1 METRDRAINTIMN
14 KETLNSIIR
23 NRKSIYPNDYTGDEI
38 PDNLIREILLNANHA
53 PTHRMTQPWFFKVY
67 KNESKQKLI
76 DIVSKIDE
84 SKISKIKLDKF
95 IQKINDSNTV
105 ISIFLNRDLK
115 ERLPEWEEIA
125 AVSMSVQNM
134 WLTCYANNIGSYWS
148 TPSFLKEYGDLI
160 DIAENETSLGF
171 FFMGVYNHK
180 ESPKLRDDIN
190 SKVDWV

>member
-76 DIVSKIDE
+76 DIVSKIDD

-105 ISIFLNRDLK
+105 ISIFLNRDKK

-125 AVSMSVQNM
+125 AVSMAVQNM
-134 WLTCYANNIGSYWS
+134 WLTCYVNNIGSYWS
-148 TPSFLKEYGDLI
+148 TPGFIHEYGNLI
-160 DIAENETSLGF
+160 KLDNNQSSLGF
-171 FFMGVYNHK
+171 FFMGVYDHK
-180 ESPKLRDDIN
+180 ESTKLRDDIN
-190 SKVDWV
+190 TKVEWQ

>member
-1 METRDRAINTIMN
+1 METRDRTINTNMN
-14 KETLNSIIR
+14 KETLNLVIR
-23 NRKSIYPNDYTGDEI
+23 NRKSIYPKDYATGEI
-38 PDNLIREILLNANHA
+38 PDDIINEVLLNANHA

-76 DIVSKIDE
+76 DIVRKIDE
-84 SKISKIKLDKF
+84 SKLSKIKLNKF
-95 IQKINDSNTV
+95 IQKVNDSNAI

>member
-38 PDNLIREILLNANHA
+38 SDNLIREILLNANYA

-95 IQKINDSNTV
+95 IQKINKSNTV
-105 ISIFLNRDLK
+105 ISIFLNRDKK

-125 AVSMSVQNM
+125 AVSMAVQNM
-134 WLTCYANNIGSYWS
+134 WLTCYVNNIGSYWS
-148 TPSFLKEYGDLI
+148 TPGFIHEYGNLI
-160 DIAENETSLGF
+160 KLDNNQSSLGF
-171 FFMGVYNHK
+171 FFMGVYDHK

-190 SKVDWV
+190 TKIEWQ

>member
-67 KNESKQKLI
+67 KNESKQRLI

-95 IQKINDSNTV
+95 IQKINESNTV
-105 ISIFLNRDLK
+105 ISIFLNRDKK

-125 AVSMSVQNM
+125 AVSMAVQNM
-134 WLTCYANNIGSYWS
+134 WLTCYVNNIGSYWS
-148 TPSFLKEYGDLI
+148 TPGFIHEYGNLI
-160 DIAENETSLGF
+160 KLDNNQSSLGF
-171 FFMGVYNHK
+171 FFMGVYDHK

-190 SKVDWV
+190 TKVEWQ

>member
-76 DIVSKIDE
+76 DIVSKIDD

-105 ISIFLNRDLK
+105 ISIFLNRDKK

-125 AVSMSVQNM
+125 AVSMAVQNM
-134 WLTCYANNIGSYWS
+134 WLTCYVNNIGSYWS
-148 TPSFLKEYGDLI
+148 TPGFIQEYGNLI
-160 DIAENETSLGF
+160 KLDNNQSSLGF

-180 ESPKLRDDIN
+180 ESPKLRDDIDT
-190 SKVDWV
+190 KVEWQ

>member
-38 PDNLIREILLNANHA
+38 PDNLIREMLLNANHA

-105 ISIFLNRDLK
+105 ISIFLNRDEK

-125 AVSMSVQNM
+125 AVSMAVQNM
-134 WLTCYANNIGSYWS
+134 WLTCYVNNIGSYWS
-148 TPSFLKEYGDLI
+148 TPGFIHEYGNLI
-160 DIAENETSLGF
+160 KLDNNQSSLGF
-171 FFMGVYNHK
+171 FFMGVYDHK

-190 SKVDWV
+190 TKVEWQ

>member
-76 DIVSKIDE
+76 DIVSKIDD

-105 ISIFLNRDLK
+105 ISIFLNRDKK

-125 AVSMSVQNM
+125 AVSMAVQNM
-134 WLTCYANNIGSYWS
+134 WLTCYVNNIGSYWS
-148 TPSFLKEYGDLI
+148 TPGFIHEYGNLI
-160 DIAENETSLGF
+160 KLDNNQSSLGF
-171 FFMGVYNHK
+171 FFMGVYDHK

-190 SKVDWV
+190 TKIEWQ

>member
-23 NRKSIYPNDYTGDEI
+23 NRKSIYPNDYTKDEI

-76 DIVSKIDE
+76 DIVSKIDD

-105 ISIFLNRDLK
+105 ISIFLNRDKK

-125 AVSMSVQNM
+125 AVSMAVQNM
-134 WLTCYANNIGSYWS
+134 WLTCYVNNIGSYWS
-148 TPSFLKEYGDLI
+148 TPGFIHEYGNLI
-160 DIAENETSLGF
+160 KLDNNQSSLGF
-171 FFMGVYNHK
+171 FFMGVYDHK

-190 SKVDWV
+190 TKVEWQ

>member
-1 METRDRAINTIMN
+1 MN
-14 KETLNSIIR
+14 KIIVLPFFLLILNFNAQKDFVTKYNVKDFVSNNI
-23 NRKSIYPNDYTGDEI
+23 E
-38 PDNLIREILLNANHA
+38 LIENC
-53 PTHRMTQPWFFKVY
+53 
-67 KNESKQKLI
+67 ESG
-76 DIVSKIDE
+76 IVSKIDE
-84 SKISKIKLDKF
+84 SKLSKIKLNKF
-95 IQKINDSNTV
+95 IQKVNDSNAI

-160 DIAENETSLGF
+160 DLAKNETSLGF
-171 FFMGVYNHK
+171 FFMGVYDHK

>member
-105 ISIFLNRDLK
+105 ISIFLNRDEK

-125 AVSMSVQNM
+125 AVSMAVQNM
-134 WLTCYANNIGSYWS
+134 WLTCYVNNIGSYWS
-148 TPSFLKEYGDLI
+148 TPGFIHEYGNLI
-160 DIAENETSLGF
+160 KLDNNQSSLGF
-171 FFMGVYNHK
+171 FFMGVYDHK

-190 SKVDWV
+190 TKIEWQ

>member
-1 METRDRAINTIMN
+1 METRDRTINTNMN
-14 KETLNSIIR
+14 KETLNLIIR

-105 ISIFLNRDLK
+105 ISIFLNRDKK

-125 AVSMSVQNM
+125 AVSMAVQNM
-134 WLTCYANNIGSYWS
+134 WLTCYVNNIGSYWS
-148 TPSFLKEYGDLI
+148 TPEFIHEYGKHIKLD
-160 DIAENETSLGF
+160 DNESSLGF

-190 SKVDWV
+190 TKVEWQ

>member
-23 NRKSIYPNDYTGDEI
+23 NRKSIYPNDYTGDDI

-76 DIVSKIDE
+76 DIVSKIDD

-105 ISIFLNRDLK
+105 ISIFLNRDKK

-125 AVSMSVQNM
+125 AVSMAVQNM
-134 WLTCYANNIGSYWS
+134 WLTCYVNNIGSYWS
-148 TPSFLKEYGDLI
+148 TPGFIHEYGNLI
-160 DIAENETSLGF
+160 KLDNNQSSLGF
-171 FFMGVYNHK
+171 FFMGVYDHK

-190 SKVDWV
+190 TKVEWQ

>member
-105 ISIFLNRDLK
+105 ISIFLNRDKK

-125 AVSMSVQNM
+125 AVSMAVQNM
-134 WLTCYANNIGSYWS
+134 WLTCYVNNIGSYWS
-148 TPSFLKEYGDLI
+148 TPGFIHEYGNLI
-160 DIAENETSLGF
+160 KLDNNQSSLGF

-190 SKVDWV
+190 TKVEWQ

>member
-76 DIVSKIDE
+76 DIVSKIDD

-105 ISIFLNRDLK
+105 ISIFLNRDKK

-125 AVSMSVQNM
+125 AVSMAVQNM
-134 WLTCYANNIGSYWS
+134 WLTCYVNNIGSYWS
-148 TPSFLKEYGDLI
+148 TPGFIHEYGNLI
-160 DIAENETSLGF
+160 KLDNNQSSLGF
-171 FFMGVYNHK
+171 FFMGVYDHK
-180 ESPKLRDDIN
+180 ESPKLRDDIKT
-190 SKVDWV
+190 KVEWQ

>member
-1 METRDRAINTIMN
+1 MEKRDRAINTIMN

-76 DIVSKIDE
+76 DIVSKIDD

-105 ISIFLNRDLK
+105 ISIFLNRDKK

-125 AVSMSVQNM
+125 AVSMAVQNM
-134 WLTCYANNIGSYWS
+134 WLTCYVNNIGSYWS
-148 TPSFLKEYGDLI
+148 TPGFIDEYGKLI
-160 DIAENETSLGF
+160 KLDNNESSLGF
-171 FFMGVYNHK
+171 FFMGVYDHK

-190 SKVDWV
+190 TKVEWQ

>member
-23 NRKSIYPNDYTGDEI
+23 NRKSIYPNEYTGDEI

-76 DIVSKIDE
+76 DIVSKIDD

-105 ISIFLNRDLK
+105 ISIFLNRDKK

-125 AVSMSVQNM
+125 AVSMAVQNM
-134 WLTCYANNIGSYWS
+134 WLTCYVNNIGSYWS
-148 TPSFLKEYGDLI
+148 TPGFIHEYGNLI
-160 DIAENETSLGF
+160 KLDNNQSSLGF
-171 FFMGVYNHK
+171 FFMGVYDHK

-190 SKVDWV
+190 TKVEWQ

>member
-76 DIVSKIDE
+76 DIVSKIDD

-105 ISIFLNRDLK
+105 ISIFLNRDKK

-125 AVSMSVQNM
+125 AVSMAVQNM
-134 WLTCYANNIGSYWS
+134 WLTCYVNNIGSYWS
-148 TPSFLKEYGDLI
+148 TPGFIHEYGNLI
-160 DIAENETSLGF
+160 KLDNNQSSLGF
-171 FFMGVYNHK
+171 FLHGC
-180 ESPKLRDDIN
+180 I
-190 SKVDWV
+190 

>member
-38 PDNLIREILLNANHA
+38 PDNLIREILFNANHA

-105 ISIFLNRDLK
+105 ISIFLNRDKK

-125 AVSMSVQNM
+125 AVSMAVQNM
-134 WLTCYANNIGSYWS
+134 WLTCYVNNIGSYWS
-148 TPSFLKEYGDLI
+148 TPGFIHEYGNLI
-160 DIAENETSLGF
+160 KLDNNQSSLGF
-171 FFMGVYNHK
+171 FFMGAYDHK

-190 SKVDWV
+190 TKVEWQ

>member
-38 PDNLIREILLNANHA
+38 PDNLIREMLLNANHA

-76 DIVSKIDE
+76 DIVSKIDD

-105 ISIFLNRDLK
+105 ISIFLNRDKK

-125 AVSMSVQNM
+125 AVSMAVQNM
-134 WLTCYANNIGSYWS
+134 WLTCYVNNIGSYWS
-148 TPSFLKEYGDLI
+148 TPGFIHEYGNLI
-160 DIAENETSLGF
+160 KLDNNQSSLGF
-171 FFMGVYNHK
+171 FFMGVYDHK

-190 SKVDWV
+190 TKVEWQ

>member
-76 DIVSKIDE
+76 DIVSKIDD
-84 SKISKIKLDKF
+84 SKISKSKLDKF

-105 ISIFLNRDLK
+105 ISIFLNRDKK

-125 AVSMSVQNM
+125 AVSMAVQNM
-134 WLTCYANNIGSYWS
+134 WLTCYVNNIGSYWS
-148 TPSFLKEYGDLI
+148 TPGFIHEYGNLI
-160 DIAENETSLGF
+160 KLDNNQSSLGF
-171 FFMGVYNHK
+171 FFMGVYDHK

-190 SKVDWV
+190 TKVEWQ

>member
-105 ISIFLNRDLK
+105 ISIFLNRDKK

-125 AVSMSVQNM
+125 AVSMAVQNM
-134 WLTCYANNIGSYWS
+134 WLTCYVNNIGSYWS
-148 TPSFLKEYGDLI
+148 TPGFIHEYGDLI
-160 DIAENETSLGF
+160 KLDNNQSSLGF

-190 SKVDWV
+190 TKVEWQ

>member
-76 DIVSKIDE
+76 DIVSKIDD

-105 ISIFLNRDLK
+105 ISIFLNRDKK

-125 AVSMSVQNM
+125 AVSMAVQNM
-134 WLTCYANNIGSYWS
+134 WLTCYVNNIGSYWS
-148 TPSFLKEYGDLI
+148 TPGFIHEYGNLI
-160 DIAENETSLGF
+160 KLDNNQSSLGF
-171 FFMGVYNHK
+171 FFMGVYDHK

-190 SKVDWV
+190 SIVDWE

>member
-76 DIVSKIDE
+76 DIISKIDE
-84 SKISKIKLDKF
+84 SKISKIKHDKF
-95 IQKINDSNTV
+95 IQKINDSNTI
-105 ISIFLNRDLK
+105 ISIFLNRDKK

-125 AVSMSVQNM
+125 AVSMAVQNM
-134 WLTCYANNIGSYWS
+134 WLTCYVNNIGSYWS
-148 TPSFLKEYGDLI
+148 TPGFIQEYGKLVNLDN
-160 DIAENETSLGF
+160 NESSLGF

-180 ESPKLRDDIN
+180 ETAKLRDDITT
-190 SKVDWV
+190 KVEWL

>member
-1 METRDRAINTIMN
+1 METRDRPINTIMN

-76 DIVSKIDE
+76 DIVSKIDD

-105 ISIFLNRDLK
+105 ISIFLNRDKK

-125 AVSMSVQNM
+125 AVSMAVQNM
-134 WLTCYANNIGSYWS
+134 WLTCYVNNIGSYWS
-148 TPSFLKEYGDLI
+148 TPGFIHEYGNLI
-160 DIAENETSLGF
+160 KLDNNQSSLGF
-171 FFMGVYNHK
+171 FFMGVYEHK

-190 SKVDWV
+190 SKVDWE

>member
-1 METRDRAINTIMN
+1 MEKRDRAINTIMN

-76 DIVSKIDE
+76 DIVSKIDD

-105 ISIFLNRDLK
+105 ISIFLNRDKK

-125 AVSMSVQNM
+125 AVSMAVQNM
-134 WLTCYANNIGSYWS
+134 WLTCYVNNIGSYWS
-148 TPSFLKEYGDLI
+148 TPGFIHEYGNLI
-160 DIAENETSLGF
+160 KLDNNQLSLGF
-171 FFMGVYNHK
+171 FFMGVYDHK

-190 SKVDWV
+190 TKVEWQ

>member
-23 NRKSIYPNDYTGDEI
+23 NRKSIYPKDYTGEEI

-76 DIVSKIDE
+76 DLVSKIDE

-95 IQKINDSNTV
+95 IQKINDSNTI
-105 ISIFLNRDLK
+105 ISIFLNRDKK

-125 AVSMSVQNM
+125 AVSMAVQNM
-134 WLTCYANNIGSYWS
+134 WLTCYVNNIGSYWS
-148 TPSFLKEYGDLI
+148 TPGFIHEYGNLI
-160 DIAENETSLGF
+160 KLDNNQSSLGF

-190 SKVDWV
+190 TKVEWQ

>member
-38 PDNLIREILLNANHA
+38 PDNLIKEILLNANHA

-76 DIVSKIDE
+76 DVVSKIDE

-105 ISIFLNRDLK
+105 ISIFLNRDKK

-125 AVSMSVQNM
+125 AVSMAVQNM
-134 WLTCYANNIGSYWS
+134 WLTCYVNNIGSYWS
-148 TPSFLKEYGDLI
+148 TPGFIHEYGNLI
-160 DIAENETSLGF
+160 KLDNNQSSLGF
-171 FFMGVYNHK
+171 FFMGVYDHK

-190 SKVDWV
+190 TKVEWQ